1 MKKKAVVLL
10 SGGIDSSTVLALVV
24 NKMKYSANVI
34 TFDYGQRN
42 KFEIEAAKKLVKSF
56 DVQNHIILKIDLN
69 SIGGSALTSNMIDIP
84 ENRDI
89 GKNIPA
95 TYVPARNMI
104 FLSLAVAWAE
114 VLNCQDIYYGANNI
128 DYSGYPDCRPEF
140 IEAFEKAV
148 NLGTRAGVQKKTFK
162 INSPL
167 IDMTKAEIINLGFE
181 FGVDYSLTFS
191 CYNPDRKNR
200 SCGKCDSCII
210 RKRAFSQTKIK
221 DPTIY
226 AEGK

>member
-1 MKKKAVVLL
+1 MKTNAIVLL
-10 SGGIDSSTVLALVV
+10 SGGIDSATVLALVV

-42 KFEIEAAKKLVKSF
+42 KFEIEAAKNLVKSF
-56 DVQNHIILKIDLN
+56 NVQNHIILKIDLN
-69 SIGGSALTSNMIDIP
+69 IIGGSALTSNMINIP
-84 ENRDI
+84 EDRDI
-89 GKNIPA
+89 GKDIPV

-114 VLNCQDIYYGANNI
+114 VLNCRNIFYGANNI

-148 NLGTRAGVQKKTFK
+148 NLGTRAGVQKKPIK
-162 INSPL
+162 INSL
-167 IDMTKAEIINLGFE
+167 LLDMTKAQIINLGLE
-181 FGVDYSLTFS
+181 FGVDYFLTFS
-191 CYNPDRKNR
+191 CYNPDRNNR

-210 RKRAFSQTKIK
+210 RKRAFSEAKVK